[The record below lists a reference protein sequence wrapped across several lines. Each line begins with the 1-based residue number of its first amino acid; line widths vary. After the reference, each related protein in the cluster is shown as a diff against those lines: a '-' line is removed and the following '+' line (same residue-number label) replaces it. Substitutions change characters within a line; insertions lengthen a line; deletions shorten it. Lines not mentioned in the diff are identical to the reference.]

1 MTTILKVMLLLIK
14 NHFVIKILRQPQ
26 KKGYPTISN
35 LSAEKNVFQ
44 VLQTT

>member
-1 MTTILKVMLLLIK
+1 MLLLIK
-14 NHFVIKILRQPQ
+14 THFVINILRQPQ

-44 VLQTT
+44 ALQTT